1 MPGYDF
7 VRFSVRMTSLSLMVI
22 DLFVG
27 SLSWLTLIG
36 RRDVFSRE
44 SPSRPVAS
52 HNQRRLTG
60 SERTEARFYT
70 VDSCGQRNPFQMK
83 HSLKRQ
89 WLIGI
94 VAAVITV
101 AAVGVGKGFGK
112 VTHSSTHDKLIAW
125 SAAVGRSVR
134 CSFC

>member
-1 MPGYDF
+1 MPGDNL

-60 SERTEARFYT
+60 SERTEAWFYT
-70 VDSCGQRNPFQMK
+70 VDFCGKRNPLQMK

-94 VAAVITV
+94 VAALSPM
-101 AAVGVGKGFGK
+101 AAVSIAKGFGK
-112 VTHSSTHDKLIAW
+112 VTHS
-125 SAAVGRSVR
+125 
-134 CSFC
+134 